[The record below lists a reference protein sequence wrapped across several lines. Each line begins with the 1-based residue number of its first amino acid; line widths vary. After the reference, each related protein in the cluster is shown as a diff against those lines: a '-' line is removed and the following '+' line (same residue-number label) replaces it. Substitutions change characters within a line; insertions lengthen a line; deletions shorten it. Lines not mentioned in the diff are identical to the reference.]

1 MIHSENHTY
10 PFHSFVKCMAG
21 MEDVSSESI
30 AQARL
35 KLEREDGSSERIKP
49 SLKLWDPPSST
60 LAPLGLAP
68 FLPLATCLELICG
81 ANKLCAVHAHAGEV
95 SYENGTARHQHGRH
109 ICGVVCMRTTP
120 NVAVHA
126 NLDHMQVCDT
136 ARAMALHPRFF

>member
-49 SLKLWDPPSST
+49 SLKLWDPPTST
-60 LAPLGLAP
+60 LTPLGLAL

-126 NLDHMQVCDT
+126 NLEHMQVCDT

>member
-1 MIHSENHTY
+1 
-10 PFHSFVKCMAG
+10 MAG

-30 AQARL
+30 ALACL

-49 SLKLWDPPSST
+49 CLKLCLKLWDPPTST
-60 LAPLGLAP
+60 LTPLGLALS
-68 FLPLATCLELICG
+68 LPLATCLELICG

-136 ARAMALHPRFF
+136 ARAMALLPRFF

>member
-1 MIHSENHTY
+1 
-10 PFHSFVKCMAG
+10 MAG

-49 SLKLWDPPSST
+49 SLKLWDPPTST
-60 LAPLGLAP
+60 RTQPLGLALS
-68 FLPLATCLELICG
+68 LPLATCLELICG

-126 NLDHMQVCDT
+126 NLEHMQVCDT

>member
-1 MIHSENHTY
+1 MT
-10 PFHSFVKCMAG
+10 G
-21 MEDVSSESI
+21 MDDICFESI
-30 AQARL
+30 ALACL

-49 SLKLWDPPSST
+49 CLKLWDPPTST